1 MKFVKKFDIVNI
13 YLYTLNEFPRYYY
26 IRRQFMKLLKKW
38 IPIIKL
44 IKEDKWKLIVSGIL
58 IFLCGLTGIFTGY
71 LNGAAVEAITNSN
84 INLAIMYLIMYFFIG
99 VLIGTILS
107 GLANSMLL
115 KIESKL
121 TRTLGFNT
129 YKKALNLPAIA
140 FEEMSSGEIINRIT
154 NDADSLSFTFG
165 KMINMI
171 SSIVTALVILVYVFF
186 NSWIVGLI
194 LIIFLIILYFI
205 IKKYTPLLKDAH
217 KERKTTQDSFTSL
230 ANESIRGIREIKTL
244 GIKEQLIINAKKS
257 IDNIFKVSK
266 KEIDLETRFNII
278 VSFLKTTLEVG
289 TFIVCIILLYYKQIT
304 LTFFIA
310 MTYYIYRYMW
320 FIECLNDFTQTYQK
334 VSVSLDRVNEILENQ
349 KFDDVVFGNT
359 DIKDM
364 KGIIEFKDVSF
375 AYPNEEKVLDDF
387 NLVIEPNKK
396 VAIVGASGQ
405 GKSTLFNLI
414 TRLFDAN
421 AGTISIDDVNIL
433 DISEE
438 CLRKNVSIIRQ
449 EPFIFNRTILENF
462 KIIDENIKL
471 KDVKKYVKEAYL
483 DEYIESLPKKYDT
496 LLGEGGVNLSGGQKQ
511 RLAIARTLAKN
522 SKIILFDEATS
533 ALDNNSQEF
542 IKKSIDNLVKNHTVV
557 IVAHRLSTIID
568 ADVIYV
574 IDKGRVIAS
583 GTHNQLL
590 TSCDYYKNLYKSEMQ
605 EHVK

>member
-1 MKFVKKFDIVNI
+1 MKFIKKFDFINI
-13 YLYTLNEFPRYYY
+13 YLYTLNEFPGYYY

-44 IKEDKWKLIVSGIL
+44 IKEDRWRLIVSGIL
-58 IFLCGLTGIFTGY
+58 LFLCGLTGIFTGY

-99 VLIGTILS
+99 VLIGTLLS

-194 LIIFLIILYFI
+194 LIVFLIILYFI

-244 GIKEQLIINAKKS
+244 GIKEQLINNAKKS

-266 KEIDLETRFNII
+266 KEIDLETRFNIVI
-278 VSFLKTTLEVG
+278 SLLKEVLEVG
-289 TFIVCIILLYYKQIT
+289 VFIICIILLYYKQIT

-320 FIECLNDFTQTYQK
+320 FIECLNDFTETYQK

-349 KFDDVVFGNT
+349 KFNDVVFGNT
-359 DIKDM
+359 NINNM
-364 KGIIEFKDVSF
+364 KGIIKFKDVSF
-375 AYPNEEKVLDDF
+375 SYPNEEKVLDDF
-387 NLVIEPNKK
+387 NLIIEPNKK
-396 VAIVGASGQ
+396 IAIVGASGQ

-574 IDKGRVIAS
+574 IDKGKVIAS

-590 TSCDYYKNLYKSEMQ
+590 TSCDYYKNLYKSEM
-605 EHVK
+605 

>member
-1 MKFVKKFDIVNI
+1 
-13 YLYTLNEFPRYYY
+13 
-26 IRRQFMKLLKKW
+26 MKLLKKW

-58 IFLCGLTGIFTGY
+58 LFLCGLTGIFTGY

-99 VLIGTILS
+99 VLIGTLLS
-107 GLANSMLL
+107 GLANSLLL

-194 LIIFLIILYFI
+194 LIVFLIILYFI

-257 IDNIFKVSK
+257 IDDIFKVSK
-266 KEIDLETRFNII
+266 KEIDLETRFNIVI
-278 VSFLKTTLEVG
+278 SLLKEVLEVG
-289 TFIVCIILLYYKQIT
+289 VFIICIILLYYKQIT

-320 FIECLNDFTQTYQK
+320 FIECLNDFTETYQK

-349 KFDDVVFGNT
+349 KFNDVVFGNT
-359 DIKDM
+359 NINNM
-364 KGIIEFKDVSF
+364 KGIIKFKDVSF
-375 AYPNEEKVLDDF
+375 SYPNEEKVLDDF
-387 NLVIEPNKK
+387 NLIIEPNKK
-396 VAIVGASGQ
+396 IAIVGASGQ

-590 TSCDYYKNLYKSEMQ
+590 TSCDYYKNLYKSEM
-605 EHVK
+605 

>member
-1 MKFVKKFDIVNI
+1 
-13 YLYTLNEFPRYYY
+13 
-26 IRRQFMKLLKKW
+26 MKLLKKW

-171 SSIVTALVILVYVFF
+171 SSIVTALVILIYVFF

-266 KEIDLETRFNII
+266 KEIDLETRFNIVI
-278 VSFLKTTLEVG
+278 SLLKEVLEVG
-289 TFIVCIILLYYKQIT
+289 VFIICIILLYYKQIT

-320 FIECLNDFTQTYQK
+320 FIECLNDFTETYQK

-349 KFDDVVFGNT
+349 KFNDVVFGNT
-359 DIKDM
+359 NINNM
-364 KGIIEFKDVSF
+364 KGIIKFKDVSF
-375 AYPNEEKVLDDF
+375 SYPNEEKVLDDF
-387 NLVIEPNKK
+387 NLIIEPNKK
-396 VAIVGASGQ
+396 IAIVGASGQ

-542 IKKSIDNLVKNHTVV
+542 IKKSIDNLVKDHTVV

-590 TSCDYYKNLYKSEMQ
+590 TSCDYYKNLYKSEM
-605 EHVK
+605 

>member
-1 MKFVKKFDIVNI
+1 
-13 YLYTLNEFPRYYY
+13 
-26 IRRQFMKLLKKW
+26 MKLLKRW
-38 IPIIKL
+38 IPLMKL
-44 IKEDKWKLIVSGIL
+44 VKEDKWKLIISGIL

-71 LNGAAVEAITNSN
+71 LNGAAVEAITSGNVKD
-84 INLAIMYLIMYFFIG
+84 AITYLVLYFIIG

-107 GLANSMLL
+107 GIANSILL

-121 TRTLGFNT
+121 TRAIGFNT
-129 YKKALNLPAIA
+129 YKKALNLPAVA

-154 NDADSLSFTFG
+154 SDADSLSFTFG

-171 SSIVTALVILVYVFF
+171 SSIITALVILVYVFF

-194 LIIFLIILYFI
+194 LISFLVILYFI
-205 IKKYTPLLKDAH
+205 IKKYNPLIKGAH
-217 KERKTTQDSFTSL
+217 KERKASQDVFTSL

-244 GIKEQLIINAKKS
+244 GIKDHLITNAKRN
-257 IDNIFKVSK
+257 IEDIFKLSK
-266 KEIDLETRFNII
+266 KEINLQTRFNII
-278 VSFLKTTLEVG
+278 VDFLKTTLEVG
-289 TFIVCIILLYYKQIT
+289 TFIVCIVLLYYKQIT

-334 VSVSLDRVNEILENQ
+334 ISVSLDRVNEILEN
-349 KFDDVVFGNT
+349 KKYDDVVFGKT
-359 DIKDM
+359 DLENV
-364 KGIIEFKDVSF
+364 KGEIEFKNVTF
-375 AYPNEEKVLDDF
+375 AYPNEDSVLKDF

-396 VAIVGASGQ
+396 IAIVGASGQ

-421 AGTISIDDVNIL
+421 KGEITIDGVNIL

-438 CLRKNVSIIRQ
+438 CLRKNISIIRQ
-449 EPFIFNRTILENF
+449 DPFIFNRTIMENF
-462 KIIDENIKL
+462 KIVDENIKL
-471 KDVKKYVKEAYL
+471 KEVKACIKEAYL

-496 LLGEGGVNLSGGQKQ
+496 VLGEGGVNLSGGQKQ
-511 RLAIARTLAKN
+511 RLAIARTLAKK

-542 IKKSIDNLVKNHTVV
+542 IKKSIDNLVKDHTVV

-568 ADVIYV
+568 ANIIYV
-574 IDKGRVIAS
+574 IDDGKVIAS
-583 GTHNQLL
+583 GTHKTLL
-590 TSCDYYKNLYKSEMQ
+590 KSCDYYKNLYKTEM
-605 EHVK
+605 

>member
-1 MKFVKKFDIVNI
+1 
-13 YLYTLNEFPRYYY
+13 
-26 IRRQFMKLLKKW
+26 MKLLKKW

-194 LIIFLIILYFI
+194 LIVFLIILYFI

-257 IDNIFKVSK
+257 IDDIFKVSK
-266 KEIDLETRFNII
+266 KEIDLETRFNIVI
-278 VSFLKTTLEVG
+278 SLLKEVLEVG
-289 TFIVCIILLYYKQIT
+289 VFIICIILLYYKQIT

-320 FIECLNDFTQTYQK
+320 FIECLNDFTETYQK

-349 KFDDVVFGNT
+349 KFNDVVFGNT
-359 DIKDM
+359 DIKNM
-364 KGIIEFKDVSF
+364 KGIIKFKDVSF
-375 AYPNEEKVLDDF
+375 SYPNEEKVLDDF
-387 NLVIEPNKK
+387 NLIIEPNKK
-396 VAIVGASGQ
+396 IAIVGASGQ

-574 IDKGRVIAS
+574 IDKGKVIAS

-590 TSCDYYKNLYKSEMQ
+590 TSCDYYKNLYKSEM
-605 EHVK
+605 

>member
-1 MKFVKKFDIVNI
+1 
-13 YLYTLNEFPRYYY
+13 
-26 IRRQFMKLLKKW
+26 MKLLKKW

-58 IFLCGLTGIFTGY
+58 LFLCGLTGIFTGY

-99 VLIGTILS
+99 VLIGTLLS

-266 KEIDLETRFNII
+266 KEIDLETRFNIVI
-278 VSFLKTTLEVG
+278 SLLKEVLEVG
-289 TFIVCIILLYYKQIT
+289 VFIICIILLYYKQIT

-320 FIECLNDFTQTYQK
+320 FIECLNDFTETYQK

-349 KFDDVVFGNT
+349 KFNDVVFGNT
-359 DIKDM
+359 NINNM
-364 KGIIEFKDVSF
+364 KGIIKFKDVSF
-375 AYPNEEKVLDDF
+375 SYPNEEKVLDDF
-387 NLVIEPNKK
+387 NLIIEPNKK
-396 VAIVGASGQ
+396 IAIVGASGQ

-590 TSCDYYKNLYKSEMQ
+590 TSCDYYKNLYKSEM
-605 EHVK
+605 

>member
-1 MKFVKKFDIVNI
+1 MKFIKKFDFINI
-13 YLYTLNEFPRYYY
+13 YLYTLNEFPGYYY

-84 INLAIMYLIMYFFIG
+84 ISLAIMYLIMYFFIG

-194 LIIFLIILYFI
+194 LIVFLIILYFI

-257 IDNIFKVSK
+257 IDDIFKVSK
-266 KEIDLETRFNII
+266 KEIDLETRFNIVI
-278 VSFLKTTLEVG
+278 SLLKEVLEVG
-289 TFIVCIILLYYKQIT
+289 VFIICIILLYYKQIT

-320 FIECLNDFTQTYQK
+320 FIECLNDFTETYQK

-349 KFDDVVFGNT
+349 KFNDVVFGNT
-359 DIKDM
+359 DIKNM
-364 KGIIEFKDVSF
+364 KGIIKFKDVSF
-375 AYPNEEKVLDDF
+375 SYPNEEKVLDDF
-387 NLVIEPNKK
+387 NLIIEPNKK
-396 VAIVGASGQ
+396 IAIVGASGQ

-590 TSCDYYKNLYKSEMQ
+590 TSCDYYKNLYKSEM
-605 EHVK
+605 

>member
-1 MKFVKKFDIVNI
+1 
-13 YLYTLNEFPRYYY
+13 
-26 IRRQFMKLLKKW
+26 MKLLKKW

-44 IKEDKWKLIVSGIL
+44 IKDDKWKLIVSGIL

-266 KEIDLETRFNII
+266 KEIDLETRFNIVI
-278 VSFLKTTLEVG
+278 SLLKEVLEVG
-289 TFIVCIILLYYKQIT
+289 VFIICIILLYYKQIT

-320 FIECLNDFTQTYQK
+320 FIECLNDFTETYQK

-349 KFDDVVFGNT
+349 KFNDVVFGNT
-359 DIKDM
+359 NINNM
-364 KGIIEFKDVSF
+364 KGIIKFKDVSF
-375 AYPNEEKVLDDF
+375 SYPNEEKVLDDF
-387 NLVIEPNKK
+387 NLIIEPNKK
-396 VAIVGASGQ
+396 IAIVGASGQ

>member
-1 MKFVKKFDIVNI
+1 
-13 YLYTLNEFPRYYY
+13 
-26 IRRQFMKLLKKW
+26 MKLLKKW
-38 IPIIKL
+38 VPIIKL

-58 IFLCGLTGIFTGY
+58 IFLCGLAGIFTGY
-71 LNGAAVEAITNSN
+71 LNGAAVEAITNLN
-84 INLAIMYLIMYFFIG
+84 AKLAIMYLTMYFFIG
-99 VLIGTILS
+99 VFIGTILS

-121 TRTLGFNT
+121 TRVLGFNT
-129 YKKALNLPAIA
+129 YKKALNLPAVA
-140 FEEMSSGEIINRIT
+140 FEEMSGGEIINRIT
-154 NDADSLSFTFG
+154 NDTDSLSFTFG
-165 KMINMI
+165 KMINMV

-194 LIIFLIILYFI
+194 LIAFLIILYFI

-217 KERKTTQDSFTSL
+217 KERKASQDTFTSI

-244 GIKEQLIINAKKS
+244 GIKDQLITNAKKS
-257 IDNIFKVSK
+257 IGDIFKISK
-266 KEIDLETRFNII
+266 KEINLETRFNII

-349 KFDDVVFGNT
+349 KFNDVVFGNT
-359 DIKDM
+359 DIKNM
-364 KGIIEFKDVSF
+364 KGIIKFKDVSF
-375 AYPNEEKVLDDF
+375 SYPNEEKVLDDF
-387 NLVIEPNKK
+387 NLIIEPNKK
-396 VAIVGASGQ
+396 IAIVGASGQ

-574 IDKGRVIAS
+574 IDKGKVIAS

-590 TSCDYYKNLYKSEMQ
+590 TSCDYYKNLYKSEM
-605 EHVK
+605 

>member
-1 MKFVKKFDIVNI
+1 
-13 YLYTLNEFPRYYY
+13 
-26 IRRQFMKLLKKW
+26 MKLLKKW

-44 IKEDKWKLIVSGIL
+44 IKEDRWRLIVSGIL
-58 IFLCGLTGIFTGY
+58 LFLCGLTGIFTGY

-99 VLIGTILS
+99 VLIGTLLS

-194 LIIFLIILYFI
+194 LIVFLIILYFI

-257 IDNIFKVSK
+257 IDDIFKVSK
-266 KEIDLETRFNII
+266 KEIDLETRFNIVI
-278 VSFLKTTLEVG
+278 SLLKEVLEVG
-289 TFIVCIILLYYKQIT
+289 VFIICIILLYYKQIT

-320 FIECLNDFTQTYQK
+320 FIECLNDFTETYQK

-349 KFDDVVFGNT
+349 KFNDVVFGNT
-359 DIKDM
+359 DIKNM
-364 KGIIEFKDVSF
+364 KGIIKFKDVSF
-375 AYPNEEKVLDDF
+375 SYPNEEKVLDDF
-387 NLVIEPNKK
+387 NLIIEPNKK
-396 VAIVGASGQ
+396 IAIVGASGQ

-483 DEYIESLPKKYDT
+483 DEYIESLPKKFDT

-574 IDKGRVIAS
+574 IDKGKVIAS

-590 TSCDYYKNLYKSEMQ
+590 TSCDYYKNLYKSEM
-605 EHVK
+605 

>member
-1 MKFVKKFDIVNI
+1 MKFIKKFDFINI
-13 YLYTLNEFPRYYY
+13 YLYTLNEFPGYYY

-84 INLAIMYLIMYFFIG
+84 ISLAIMYLIMYFFIG

-266 KEIDLETRFNII
+266 KEIDLETRFNIVI
-278 VSFLKTTLEVG
+278 SLLKEVLEVG
-289 TFIVCIILLYYKQIT
+289 VFIICIILLYYKQIT

-320 FIECLNDFTQTYQK
+320 FIECLNDFTETYQK

-349 KFDDVVFGNT
+349 KFNDVVFGNT
-359 DIKDM
+359 NINNM
-364 KGIIEFKDVSF
+364 KGIIKFKDVSF
-375 AYPNEEKVLDDF
+375 SYPNEEKVLDDF
-387 NLVIEPNKK
+387 NLIIEPNKK
-396 VAIVGASGQ
+396 IAIVGASGQ

-590 TSCDYYKNLYKSEMQ
+590 TSCDYYKNLYKCEM
-605 EHVK
+605 

>member
-1 MKFVKKFDIVNI
+1 MKFIKKFDFINV

-205 IKKYTPLLKDAH
+205 IKRYTPLLKDAH

-266 KEIDLETRFNII
+266 KEIDLETRFNIV
-278 VSFLKTTLEVG
+278 VSLLKEVLEVG
-289 TFIVCIILLYYKQIT
+289 VFIICIILLYYKQIT

-320 FIECLNDFTQTYQK
+320 FIECLNDFTETYQK

-349 KFDDVVFGNT
+349 KFNDVVFGNT
-359 DIKDM
+359 NINNM
-364 KGIIEFKDVSF
+364 KGIIKFNDVSF
-375 AYPNEEKVLDDF
+375 SYPNEEKVLDDF
-387 NLVIEPNKK
+387 NLIIEPNKK
-396 VAIVGASGQ
+396 IAIVGASGQ

-590 TSCDYYKNLYKSEMQ
+590 TSCDYYKNLYKSEM
-605 EHVK
+605 

>member
-1 MKFVKKFDIVNI
+1 
-13 YLYTLNEFPRYYY
+13 
-26 IRRQFMKLLKKW
+26 MKLLKKW

-266 KEIDLETRFNII
+266 KEIDLETRFNIVI
-278 VSFLKTTLEVG
+278 SLLKEVLEVG
-289 TFIVCIILLYYKQIT
+289 VFIICIILLYYKQIT

-320 FIECLNDFTQTYQK
+320 FIECLNDFTETYQK

-349 KFDDVVFGNT
+349 KFNDVVFGNT
-359 DIKDM
+359 NINNM
-364 KGIIEFKDVSF
+364 KGIIKFKDVSF
-375 AYPNEEKVLDDF
+375 SYPNEEKVLDDF
-387 NLVIEPNKK
+387 NLIIEPNKK
-396 VAIVGASGQ
+396 IAIVGASGQ

-542 IKKSIDNLVKNHTVV
+542 IKKSIDNLVKDHTVV

-590 TSCDYYKNLYKSEMQ
+590 TSCDYYKNLYKSEM
-605 EHVK
+605 

>member
-1 MKFVKKFDIVNI
+1 MKFIKKFDFINI
-13 YLYTLNEFPRYYY
+13 YLYTLNEFPGYYY

-244 GIKEQLIINAKKS
+244 GIKEQLINNAKKS

-266 KEIDLETRFNII
+266 KEIDLETRFNIVI
-278 VSFLKTTLEVG
+278 SLLKEVLEVG
-289 TFIVCIILLYYKQIT
+289 VFIICIILLYYKQIT

-320 FIECLNDFTQTYQK
+320 FIECLNDFTETYQK

-349 KFDDVVFGNT
+349 KFNDVVFGNT
-359 DIKDM
+359 NINNM
-364 KGIIEFKDVSF
+364 KGIIKFKDVSF
-375 AYPNEEKVLDDF
+375 SYPNEEKVLDDF
-387 NLVIEPNKK
+387 NLIIEPNKK
-396 VAIVGASGQ
+396 IAIVGASGQ

-590 TSCDYYKNLYKSEMQ
+590 TSCDYYKNLYKSEM
-605 EHVK
+605 

>member
-1 MKFVKKFDIVNI
+1 
-13 YLYTLNEFPRYYY
+13 
-26 IRRQFMKLLKKW
+26 MKLLKKW

-44 IKEDKWKLIVSGIL
+44 IKEDRWRLIVSGIL
-58 IFLCGLTGIFTGY
+58 LFLCGLTGIFTGY

-244 GIKEQLIINAKKS
+244 GIKEQLINNAKKS

-266 KEIDLETRFNII
+266 KEIDLETRFNIVI
-278 VSFLKTTLEVG
+278 SLLKEVLEVG
-289 TFIVCIILLYYKQIT
+289 VFIICIILLYYKQIT

-320 FIECLNDFTQTYQK
+320 FIECLNDFTETYQK

-349 KFDDVVFGNT
+349 KFNDVVFGNT
-359 DIKDM
+359 NINNM
-364 KGIIEFKDVSF
+364 KGIIKFKDVLFS
-375 AYPNEEKVLDDF
+375 YPNEEKVLDDF
-387 NLVIEPNKK
+387 NLIIEPNKK
-396 VAIVGASGQ
+396 IAIVGASGQ

-574 IDKGRVIAS
+574 IDKGKVIAS

-590 TSCDYYKNLYKSEMQ
+590 TSCDYYKNLYKSEM
-605 EHVK
+605 

>member
-1 MKFVKKFDIVNI
+1 
-13 YLYTLNEFPRYYY
+13 
-26 IRRQFMKLLKKW
+26 MKLLKKW

-244 GIKEQLIINAKKS
+244 GIKEQLINNAKKS

-266 KEIDLETRFNII
+266 KEIDLETRFNIVI
-278 VSFLKTTLEVG
+278 SLLKEVLEVG
-289 TFIVCIILLYYKQIT
+289 VFIICIILLYYKQIT

-320 FIECLNDFTQTYQK
+320 FIECLNDFTETYQK

-349 KFDDVVFGNT
+349 KFNDVVFGNT
-359 DIKDM
+359 NINNM
-364 KGIIEFKDVSF
+364 KGIIKFKNVSF
-375 AYPNEEKVLDDF
+375 SYPNEEKVLDDF
-387 NLVIEPNKK
+387 NLIIEPNKK
-396 VAIVGASGQ
+396 IAIVGASGQ

-590 TSCDYYKNLYKSEMQ
+590 TSCDYYKNLYKSEM
-605 EHVK
+605 

>member
-1 MKFVKKFDIVNI
+1 
-13 YLYTLNEFPRYYY
+13 
-26 IRRQFMKLLKKW
+26 MKLLKKW

-84 INLAIMYLIMYFFIG
+84 ISLAIMYLIMYFFIG

-244 GIKEQLIINAKKS
+244 GIKEQLINNAKKS

-266 KEIDLETRFNII
+266 KEIDLETRFNIVI
-278 VSFLKTTLEVG
+278 SLLKEVLEVG
-289 TFIVCIILLYYKQIT
+289 VFIICIILLYYKQIT

-320 FIECLNDFTQTYQK
+320 FIECLNDFTETYQK

-349 KFDDVVFGNT
+349 KFNDVVFGNT
-359 DIKDM
+359 NINNM
-364 KGIIEFKDVSF
+364 KGIIKFKDVSF

-542 IKKSIDNLVKNHTVV
+542 IKKSIDNLVKDHTVV

-590 TSCDYYKNLYKSEMQ
+590 TSCDYYKNLYKSEM
-605 EHVK
+605 

>member
-1 MKFVKKFDIVNI
+1 
-13 YLYTLNEFPRYYY
+13 
-26 IRRQFMKLLKKW
+26 MKLLKKW
-38 IPIIKL
+38 VPIIKL

-58 IFLCGLTGIFTGY
+58 IFLCGLAGIFTGY

-84 INLAIMYLIMYFFIG
+84 AKLAIMYLTMYFFIG
-99 VLIGTILS
+99 VFIGTILS
-107 GLANSMLL
+107 SLANSMLL

-121 TRTLGFNT
+121 TRVLGFNT
-129 YKKALNLPAIA
+129 YKKALNLPAVA
-140 FEEMSSGEIINRIT
+140 FEEMSGGEIINRIT
-154 NDADSLSFTFG
+154 NDTDSLSFTFG

-194 LIIFLIILYFI
+194 LIAFLIILYFI

-217 KERKTTQDSFTSL
+217 KERKASQDTFTSL

-244 GIKEQLIINAKKS
+244 GIKDQLITNAKKS
-257 IDNIFKVSK
+257 IGDIFKISK
-266 KEIDLETRFNII
+266 KEINLETRFNII

-289 TFIVCIILLYYKQIT
+289 TFIVCIVLLYYKQIT

-414 TRLFDAN
+414 TRLFDAKT
-421 AGTISIDDVNIL
+421 GTISIDDVNIL

-574 IDKGRVIAS
+574 IDKGKVIAS

-590 TSCDYYKNLYKSEMQ
+590 TSCDYYKNLYKSEM
-605 EHVK
+605 

>member
-1 MKFVKKFDIVNI
+1 MRLLKRWIP
-13 YLYTLNEFPRYYY
+13 L
-26 IRRQFMKLLKKW
+26 MKLV
-38 IPIIKL
+38 
-44 IKEDKWKLIVSGIL
+44 KEDKWKLIISGIL

-71 LNGAAVEAITNSN
+71 LNGAAVEAVTTGNVRNAVI
-84 INLAIMYLIMYFFIG
+84 YLILYFIIG
-99 VLIGTILS
+99 VLIGTFLAGI
-107 GLANSMLL
+107 ANSILL

-121 TRTLGFNT
+121 TRAIGFNT
-129 YKKALNLPAIA
+129 YKKALNLPAVA

-154 NDADSLSFTFG
+154 SDADSLSFTFG

-194 LIIFLIILYFI
+194 LISFLVVLYFI
-205 IKKYTPLLKDAH
+205 IKKYNPLLKDAH
-217 KERKTTQDSFTSL
+217 KERKASQDVFTSL

-244 GIKEQLIINAKKS
+244 GIKDHLITSAKKNV
-257 IDNIFKVSK
+257 DDIFKISK
-266 KEIDLETRFNII
+266 KEINLETRFDII

-334 VSVSLDRVNEILENQ
+334 ISVSLDRVNEILEN
-349 KFDDVVFGNT
+349 KKYNDVVFGKTNLEN
-359 DIKDM
+359 IKG
-364 KGIIEFKDVSF
+364 KIEFKNVTF
-375 AYPNEEKVLDDF
+375 AYPNEESVLKDF
-387 NLVIEPNKK
+387 NLAIEPNKK
-396 VAIVGASGQ
+396 IAIVGASGQ

-421 AGTISIDDVNIL
+421 KGEITIDGVNIL

-438 CLRKNVSIIRQ
+438 CLRKNISIIRQ
-449 EPFIFNRTILENF
+449 DPFIFNRTIMENF
-462 KIIDENIKL
+462 KIVDENIKL
-471 KDVKKYVKEAYL
+471 KDVKACIKEAYL

-496 LLGEGGVNLSGGQKQ
+496 VLGEGGVNLSGGQKQ
-511 RLAIARTLAKN
+511 RFAIARTLAKK

-542 IKKSIDNLVKNHTVV
+542 IKKSIDNLVKDHTVV

-568 ADVIYV
+568 ADIIYV
-574 IDKGRVIAS
+574 IDDGKVIAS
-583 GTHNQLL
+583 GTHKNLL
-590 TSCDYYKNLYKSEMQ
+590 KSCDYYKNLYKTEM
-605 EHVK
+605 

>member
-1 MKFVKKFDIVNI
+1 
-13 YLYTLNEFPRYYY
+13 
-26 IRRQFMKLLKKW
+26 MKLLKKW

-44 IKEDKWKLIVSGIL
+44 IKEDRWRLIVSGIL
-58 IFLCGLTGIFTGY
+58 LFLCGLTGIFTGY

-99 VLIGTILS
+99 VLIGTLLS

-194 LIIFLIILYFI
+194 LIVFLIILYFI

-257 IDNIFKVSK
+257 IDDIFKVSK
-266 KEIDLETRFNII
+266 KEIDLETRFNIVI
-278 VSFLKTTLEVG
+278 SLLKEVLEVG
-289 TFIVCIILLYYKQIT
+289 VFIICIILLYYKQIT

-320 FIECLNDFTQTYQK
+320 FIECLNDFTETYQK

-349 KFDDVVFGNT
+349 KFNDVVFGNT
-359 DIKDM
+359 DIKNM
-364 KGIIEFKDVSF
+364 KGIIKFKDVSF
-375 AYPNEEKVLDDF
+375 SYPNEEKVLDDF
-387 NLVIEPNKK
+387 NLIIEPNKK
-396 VAIVGASGQ
+396 IAIVGGSGQ

-574 IDKGRVIAS
+574 IDKGKVIAS

-590 TSCDYYKNLYKSEMQ
+590 TSCDYYKNLYKSEM
-605 EHVK
+605 

>member
-1 MKFVKKFDIVNI
+1 MKFIKKFDFINI
-13 YLYTLNEFPRYYY
+13 YLYTLNEFPGYYY

-44 IKEDKWKLIVSGIL
+44 IKEDRWRLIVSGIL
-58 IFLCGLTGIFTGY
+58 LFLCGLTGIFTGY

-99 VLIGTILS
+99 VLIGTLLS

-194 LIIFLIILYFI
+194 LIVFLIILYFI

-257 IDNIFKVSK
+257 IDDIFKVSK
-266 KEIDLETRFNII
+266 KEIDLETRFNIVI
-278 VSFLKTTLEVG
+278 SLLKEVLEVG
-289 TFIVCIILLYYKQIT
+289 VFIICIILLYYKQIT

-320 FIECLNDFTQTYQK
+320 FIECLNDFTETYQK

-349 KFDDVVFGNT
+349 KFNDVVFGNT
-359 DIKDM
+359 DIKNM
-364 KGIIEFKDVSF
+364 KGIIKFKDVSF
-375 AYPNEEKVLDDF
+375 SYPNEEKVLDDF
-387 NLVIEPNKK
+387 NLIIEPNKK
-396 VAIVGASGQ
+396 IAIVGASGQ

-574 IDKGRVIAS
+574 IDKGKVIAS

-590 TSCDYYKNLYKSEMQ
+590 TSCDYYKNLYKSEM
-605 EHVK
+605 

>member
-1 MKFVKKFDIVNI
+1 
-13 YLYTLNEFPRYYY
+13 
-26 IRRQFMKLLKKW
+26 MKLLKKW

-44 IKEDKWKLIVSGIL
+44 IKEDRWRLIVSGIL
-58 IFLCGLTGIFTGY
+58 LFLCGLTGIFTGY

-99 VLIGTILS
+99 VLIGTLLS

-194 LIIFLIILYFI
+194 LIVFLIILYFI

-257 IDNIFKVSK
+257 IDDIFKVSK
-266 KEIDLETRFNII
+266 KEIDLETRFNIVI
-278 VSFLKTTLEVG
+278 SLLKEVLEVG
-289 TFIVCIILLYYKQIT
+289 VFIICIILLYYKQIT

-320 FIECLNDFTQTYQK
+320 FIECLNDFTETYQK

-349 KFDDVVFGNT
+349 KFNDVVFGNT
-359 DIKDM
+359 DIKNM
-364 KGIIEFKDVSF
+364 KGIIKFKDVSF
-375 AYPNEEKVLDDF
+375 SYPNEEKVLDDF
-387 NLVIEPNKK
+387 NLIIEPNKK
-396 VAIVGASGQ
+396 IAIVGASGQ

-421 AGTISIDDVNIL
+421 DGTISIDDVNIL

-574 IDKGRVIAS
+574 IDKGKVIAS

-590 TSCDYYKNLYKSEMQ
+590 TSCDYYKNLYKSEM
-605 EHVK
+605 

>member
-1 MKFVKKFDIVNI
+1 
-13 YLYTLNEFPRYYY
+13 
-26 IRRQFMKLLKKW
+26 MKLLKKW

-44 IKEDKWKLIVSGIL
+44 IKEDRWRLIVSGIL
-58 IFLCGLTGIFTGY
+58 LFLCGLTGIFTGY

-244 GIKEQLIINAKKS
+244 GIKEQLINNAKKS

-266 KEIDLETRFNII
+266 KEIDLETRFNIVI
-278 VSFLKTTLEVG
+278 SLLKEVLEVG
-289 TFIVCIILLYYKQIT
+289 VFIICIILLYYKQIT

-320 FIECLNDFTQTYQK
+320 FIECLNDFTETYQK

-349 KFDDVVFGNT
+349 KFNDVVFGNT
-359 DIKDM
+359 NINNM
-364 KGIIEFKDVSF
+364 KGIIKFKDVSF
-375 AYPNEEKVLDDF
+375 SYPNEEKVLDDF
-387 NLVIEPNKK
+387 NLIIEPNKK
-396 VAIVGASGQ
+396 IAIVGASGQ

-590 TSCDYYKNLYKSEMQ
+590 TSCDYYKNLYKSEM
-605 EHVK
+605 

>member
-1 MKFVKKFDIVNI
+1 
-13 YLYTLNEFPRYYY
+13 
-26 IRRQFMKLLKKW
+26 MKLLKKW

-121 TRTLGFNT
+121 TRKLGFNT

-266 KEIDLETRFNII
+266 KEIDLETRFNIVI
-278 VSFLKTTLEVG
+278 SLLKEVLEVG
-289 TFIVCIILLYYKQIT
+289 VFIICIILLYYKQIT

-320 FIECLNDFTQTYQK
+320 FIECLNDFTETYQK
-334 VSVSLDRVNEILENQ
+334 VSVSLDRVNEILENK
-349 KFDDVVFGNT
+349 KFNDVVFGNT
-359 DIKDM
+359 NINNM
-364 KGIIEFKDVSF
+364 KGIIKFKDVSF
-375 AYPNEEKVLDDF
+375 SYPNEEKVLDDF
-387 NLVIEPNKK
+387 NLIIEPNKK
-396 VAIVGASGQ
+396 IAIVGASGQ

-542 IKKSIDNLVKNHTVV
+542 IKKSIDNLVKDHTVV

-590 TSCDYYKNLYKSEMQ
+590 TSCDYYKNLYKSEM
-605 EHVK
+605 

>member
-1 MKFVKKFDIVNI
+1 
-13 YLYTLNEFPRYYY
+13 
-26 IRRQFMKLLKKW
+26 MKLLKKW

-44 IKEDKWKLIVSGIL
+44 IKEDRWRLIVSGIL
-58 IFLCGLTGIFTGY
+58 LFLCGLTGIFTGY

-121 TRTLGFNT
+121 TRKLGFNT

-244 GIKEQLIINAKKS
+244 GIKEQLINNAKKS

-266 KEIDLETRFNII
+266 KEIDLETRFNIVI
-278 VSFLKTTLEVG
+278 SLLKEVLEVG
-289 TFIVCIILLYYKQIT
+289 VFIICIILLYYKQIT

-320 FIECLNDFTQTYQK
+320 FIECLNDFTETYQK

-349 KFDDVVFGNT
+349 KFNDVVFGNT
-359 DIKDM
+359 NINNM
-364 KGIIEFKDVSF
+364 KGIIKFKDVSF
-375 AYPNEEKVLDDF
+375 SYPNEEKVLDDF
-387 NLVIEPNKK
+387 NLIIEPNKK
-396 VAIVGASGQ
+396 IAIVGASGQ

-574 IDKGRVIAS
+574 IDKGKVIAS

-590 TSCDYYKNLYKSEMQ
+590 TSCDYYKNLYKSEM
-605 EHVK
+605 